1 MFSGAACA
9 PGHSKKTAATASAQE
24 RKDRGV
30 LKGRCII
37 KSIGA
42 LKKEVDATKAC
53 GHRAWRGFDKII
65 CCPKGCKVPSHLGLR
80 GKWKVTAA
88 VARTVSFLSLVLH
101 RVIVW
106 SKAEGSA
113 RANGSE
119 TGAPSSALGH

>member
-30 LKGRCII
+30 LTGCCMI
-37 KSIGA
+37 KSIDA

-53 GHRAWRGFDKII
+53 GHRDRRGFDKNHLL
-65 CCPKGCKVPSHLGLR
+65 PKRLQSTVPSGVA
-80 GKWKVTAA
+80 GQTKVTAA

-101 RVIVW
+101 WVTKTEWFTR
-106 SKAEGSA
+106 
-113 RANGSE
+113 RASCQLIAS
-119 TGAPSSALGH
+119 THPFP